1 MKICTVILEYQ
12 NPRLTL
18 ETLDSLTK
26 AKLSKGITNDI
37 VIVDNSPLPDGILAK
52 KLKGVAGVKLI
63 TTLQNAG
70 FASGNN
76 LAIKPRLK
84 KGYDY
89 FLLLNNDVTVD
100 KNFLVNLLK
109 SAKAGADV
117 IVPKIYF
124 AKGYEFHQSRY
135 SSDEK
140 GKVFWF
146 AGGSI
151 DWDNVYAK
159 HTGVD
164 EVDRGQYDQAHPV
177 ELANFCCVLIK
188 TKVFKAIGLLDSKY
202 FLYWED
208 ADFSTRARR
217 AGFKL
222 TYQPQAKIWHKS
234 SGSSG
239 SGSLLHDYYLTRN
252 RMVFGFKYASARA
265 KLALI
270 RESLVKLLS
279 GRPGEKKGI
288 ADFYLQ
294 HLGKGKFA

>member
-18 ETLDSLTK
+18 ETLDSLK
-26 AKLSKGITNDI
+26 RARLPKGATNQ
-37 VIVDNSPLPDGILAK
+37 VVVVDNSPLPDGTLAK
-52 KLKGVAGVKLI
+52 KLKGVKGVELI
-63 TTLQNAG
+63 TTLQNTG

-100 KNFLVNLLK
+100 KNFLKELLA
-109 SAKAGADV
+109 AKADLA
-117 IVPKIYF
+117 VPKIYF
-124 AKGYEFHQSRY
+124 ARGYEFHQSRY
-135 SSDEK
+135 LADER
-140 GKVFWF
+140 GRVLWF

-151 DWDNVYAK
+151 DWDNVYAF
-159 HTGVD
+159 HRGVD
-164 EVDRGQYDQAHPV
+164 EVDTGQYDRTEPI

-188 TKVFKAIGLLDSKY
+188 AKVFKKIGLLNPKY

-222 TYQPQAKIWHKS
+222 VYQPKSRIWHKS

-252 RMVFGFKYASARA
+252 RMIFGFKYARPKT
-265 KLALI
+265 KLALV

-288 ADFYLQ
+288 TDFYLQ